1 MRHKL
6 RQLRL
11 QRGVS
16 QTYISKRLGYR
27 YPSGYGNIEMG
38 RNNLTLEN
46 AKIIAEILG
55 VTVDE
60 LIEEEIF
67 FPQKLHGMSNT
78 EIFAV

>member
-11 QRGVS
+11 QKGVS
-16 QTYISKRLGYR
+16 QTYIAKRLGYK

-38 RNNLTLEN
+38 RNKLSLDN
-46 AKIIAEILG
+46 AKIISEILG

-60 LIEEEIF
+60 LIEEENF
-67 FPQKLHGMSNT
+67 FPQKLHGTGNS
-78 EIFAV
+78 EIMAV